1 MRKPAKLEAEIA
13 ALAAEVEEV
22 ARKRGRAL
30 PTTQDWVDL
39 FMALGVTYEEIADAP
54 QDGEGD
60 VAVFARLTR
69 REITPAA
76 EPLLESLLAAEA
88 AALARDRPACYQ
100 TLRELRAPLTD
111 LLARRAQTWCQ
122 RWLRAPEFEE
132 LYYGPR
138 QSLRGASPDASLAE
152 LDPDFAEQIETK
164 LARMKGWPLALL
176 AGKALGCAATELSE
190 WREWVTGE
198 VVPAPARQHHTGG
211 YPLGDRPLT
220 VLPEE
225 EEEELVRRGVVSA
238 EDTGRGQGP
247 PTGARRFNA
256 GPRVSWVGHRDHRG
270 RAQRPAVLWLR
281 SRRALL

>member
-39 FMALGVTYEEIADAP
+39 FMALGVTYEEMADAP

-76 EPLLESLLAAEA
+76 APLLESLLAAEA

-138 QSLRGASPDASLAE
+138 QMPAGSVSRRLSGRARSGLRRADRDQARAHERLASRPVGREGLGLRGHRTEGVAGVGYGRSRPRPPATTPHGRISSGRPAVDGV
-152 LDPDFAEQIETK
+152 
-164 LARMKGWPLALL
+164 ARGGRRRTRTAR
-176 AGKALGCAATELSE
+176 C
-190 WREWVTGE
+190 RERG
-198 VVPAPARQHHTGG
+198 
-211 YPLGDRPLT
+211 RP
-220 VLPEE
+220 
-225 EEEELVRRGVVSA
+225 
-238 EDTGRGQGP
+238 GRGQSAP
-247 PTGARRFNA
+247 PGAREST
-256 GPRVSWVGHRDHRG
+256 PD
-270 RAQRPAVLWLR
+270 LR
-281 SRRALL
+281 YSRRRDPEITPD